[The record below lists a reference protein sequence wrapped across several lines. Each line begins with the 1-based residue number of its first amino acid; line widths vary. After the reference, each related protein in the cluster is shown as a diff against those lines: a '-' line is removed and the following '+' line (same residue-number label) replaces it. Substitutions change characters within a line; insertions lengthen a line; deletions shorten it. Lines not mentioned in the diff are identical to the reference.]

1 MDIMQLLTGLVG
13 AGFFTAGYK
22 IIELWAR
29 RRHAEAEAAKWEA
42 ERDKL
47 EAEGDR
53 LRGQTWQEAY
63 TWLAKDAKN
72 LRDRVTDLEHRS
84 WQPTSHRVGDQSRAM
99 STVQATLVRPQ
110 GISATRRGNA
120 SQPIML
126 AGSWSVSVTCTP
138 DTNSAFC
145 VRTWN

>member
-72 LRDRVTDLEHRS
+72 LRDRVTDLEHELTLANNYIKYLLVGIGRLHDQVLATHVTPCWRPEPRNEYGS
-84 WQPTSHRVGDQSRAM
+84 GYVSPPTGD
-99 STVQATLVRPQ
+99 
-110 GISATRRGNA
+110 
-120 SQPIML
+120 
-126 AGSWSVSVTCTP
+126 
-138 DTNSAFC
+138 
-145 VRTWN
+145 